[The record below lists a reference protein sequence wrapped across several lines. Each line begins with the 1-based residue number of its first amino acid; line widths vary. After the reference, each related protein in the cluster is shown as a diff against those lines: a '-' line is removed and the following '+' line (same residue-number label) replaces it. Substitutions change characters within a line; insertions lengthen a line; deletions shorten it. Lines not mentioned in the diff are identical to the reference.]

1 MLTIIIP
8 VYNEIKTIEQIIDK
22 INQINFIK
30 KEIILVDDFSL
41 DGTRE
46 LIKKKLYKKVDKV
59 FFHSE
64 NSGKGAAIKTAK
76 KNIEGQYVIIQDGDL
91 EYDPNDYKKLIEPLQ
106 KNLTNVVYGSRV
118 LGKNRYYENNFSSN
132 IRVFCN
138 HLLTILSNIINNQK
152 LSDAHTCYKVFKAET
167 FNKIN
172 LKENSFSFCPEVT
185 TKLAK
190 MNENI
195 LEIPIS
201 YYGRTYEDG
210 KKIKFVDG
218 IIAIFAL
225 LKYRFFD
232 KNEK

>member
-8 VYNEIKTIEQIIDK
+8 VYNEINTIEQIIDK
-22 INQINFIK
+22 INKIKFIK
-30 KEIILVDDFSL
+30 KEIILVDDYSI

-46 LIKKKLYKKVDKV
+46 LIKSKIFSKVDKII
-59 FFHSE
+59 FHEE
-64 NSGKGAAIKTAK
+64 NKGKGAAIKSAK
-76 KNIEGQYVIIQDGDL
+76 KNVNGRFVIIQDADL
-91 EYDPNDYKKLIEPLQ
+91 EYNPNDYEKLIEPLQ
-106 KNLTNVVYGSRV
+106 KNLTNVVYSSRV
-118 LGKNRYYENNFSSN
+118 LGRKRYYENNFSSN

-138 HLLTILSNIINNQK
+138 HSLTIFSNIINNQN
-152 LSDAHTCYKVFKAET
+152 LSDAHTCYKVFKVEI
-167 FNKIN
+167 FEKIE

-190 MNENI
+190 MNEKI

-201 YYGRTYEDG
+201 YYGRTYKDG

-218 IIAIFAL
+218 IIAIYAL

-232 KNEK
+232 NNGK